1 MKLFIDTSNKKLIF
15 GLIDEFN
22 NVVDFYIDNTNNDIV
37 KRTLVDVKK
46 FLMKNK
52 LELNK
57 INNFLITIGPGSFTG
72 VKVALNILNSV
83 ALINEIESV
92 KVIDSFKLIEQDEFD
107 STVIPFGKSKFYFKK
122 KKSKKITI
130 ISEED
135 FKKLDNVNNG
145 YDNFT
150 KEILE
155 QKINSKAFKLVDN
168 LDKIKIKYLSTF

>member
-15 GLIDEFN
+15 GLIDEYN
-22 NVVDFYIDNTNNDIV
+22 NVIDFYSDNTNNDIV

-52 LELNK
+52 LELNMIK
-57 INNFLITIGPGSFTG
+57 NFLITVGPGSFTG
-72 VKVALNILNSV
+72 VKVALNI
-83 ALINEIESV
+83 INTVSLVSEIDTIR
-92 KVIDSFKLIEQDEFD
+92 VIDSFKLIEQDD
-107 STVIPFGKSKFYFKK
+107 YNATVIPFGKSKYYFKK
-122 KKSKKITI
+122 KKSKKVSI
-130 ISEED
+130 ISREE
-135 FKKLDNVNNG
+135 LDTMENVNDG
-145 YDNFT
+145 YENLT